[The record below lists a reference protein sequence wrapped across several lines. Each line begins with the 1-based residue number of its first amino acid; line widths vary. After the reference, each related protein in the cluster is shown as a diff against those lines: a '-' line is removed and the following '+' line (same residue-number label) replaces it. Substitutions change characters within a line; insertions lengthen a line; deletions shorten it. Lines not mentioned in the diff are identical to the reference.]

1 MVSATKKVRLT
12 PGVSRELKMGEIIKS
27 RKRHRS
33 DYQKVE
39 EDIEFLIDVKRPKIS
54 EDDSSEDRDSPDI
67 MKQINDFKISTALS
81 EISEPSEVK
90 ETKKPVVNNN
100 KLPCTD
106 EKATEDTREMNR
118 RSPNGF
124 LLPDPLPRGEV
135 LTDTIKQQW
144 VLGKPIGVGGFGEL
158 YMASFLSKDG
168 KKSPEK
174 FVVKVEPHSNG
185 PLFVEVHFYLR
196 ATMSTELDEFK
207 TRRGGL
213 SHLGVPKLVA
223 NGSHQK
229 TGQKYRFLVM
239 ERFGSDLQRIL
250 DNSEGNKFNTKTACS
265 ITTQVLDCLEY
276 IHSQG
281 YVHKDVKGSNLLVG
295 LGLEGQH
302 KVHLVDYGLCSKFRV
317 GELHKQYRH
326 DSRWAHEGTMEYT
339 SRDAHIGS
347 ASRRGDLEVLFY
359 NLVEWFGGSLPWDRE
374 CASPELTKT
383 AKFMAFRQ
391 MGKFLRICFRGKKVP
406 NFLVKFMKYV
416 NNLMFEDEPDYD
428 YLRGIVYEE
437 MVNSGCKIDNKLD
450 FKLAPLS
457 TSSTDPLAL
466 LEPNLLFGPSKKPPS
481 SRVSKVFDTMCTS
494 ATSFEQKRESVWAKR
509 SEASLD
515 NPTPAM
521 IAILDRLREQAAS
534 RGEQTKTPKGRKRTK
549 SFSEEKSDKT
559 PAMMEVIR
567 LKKLKSMDDANLELY
582 NNPPSAVALPNP
594 YIQLSPCPVIPYHV
608 VYPDLMEKKQNMAD
622 DDNEEE
628 KDILFRTPTCSGG
641 RRKAS
646 QPRTELK
653 RLSSFLDD
661 PIQRRRTRSEAGDRE
676 IRSLRSAL
684 NFGFAPVRNFMKQVS
699 GSLQRLF

>member
-1 MVSATKKVRLT
+1 
-12 PGVSRELKMGEIIKS
+12 MG
-27 RKRHRS
+27 
-33 DYQKVE
+33 
-39 EDIEFLIDVKRPKIS
+39 
-54 EDDSSEDRDSPDI
+54 
-67 MKQINDFKISTALS
+67 
-81 EISEPSEVK
+81 
-90 ETKKPVVNNN
+90 
-100 KLPCTD
+100 
-106 EKATEDTREMNR
+106 
-118 RSPNGF
+118 
-124 LLPDPLPRGEV
+124 
-135 LTDTIKQQW
+135 
-144 VLGKPIGVGGFGEL
+144 
-158 YMASFLSKDG
+158 
-168 KKSPEK
+168 
-174 FVVKVEPHSNG
+174 
-185 PLFVEVHFYLR
+185 
-196 ATMSTELDEFK
+196 
-207 TRRGGL
+207 
-213 SHLGVPKLVA
+213 
-223 NGSHQK
+223 
-229 TGQKYRFLVM
+229 
-239 ERFGSDLQRIL
+239 
-250 DNSEGNKFNTKTACS
+250 
-265 ITTQVLDCLEY
+265 
-276 IHSQG
+276 
-281 YVHKDVKGSNLLVG
+281 
-295 LGLEGQH
+295 
-302 KVHLVDYGLCSKFRV
+302 
-317 GELHKQYRH
+317 
-326 DSRWAHEGTMEYT
+326 
-339 SRDAHIGS
+339 
-347 ASRRGDLEVLFY
+347 FY

-450 FKLAPLS
+450 FKLAPVS

-521 IAILDRLREQAAS
+521 I
-534 RGEQTKTPKGRKRTK
+534 
-549 SFSEEKSDKT
+549 
-559 PAMMEVIR
+559 EVIR